1 MTPSCWILLFFLLTP
16 GSEEQVDQT
25 QRARDLAHR
34 FIIVD
39 GHIDI
44 PISLFSNYRDVSV
57 SVPDLDFDYPRA
69 VAGGLDAPFMSI
81 FTPASYEEKGG
92 GKKFAD
98 DSIDIV
104 QRMARENPDKFM
116 VATSVAGVREAK
128 QSGKIA
134 LLLGMENGTPLEG
147 DLKNLEHFYERG
159 IRYITLAHSKDNH
172 ICDSSYDDRHTS
184 KGLTEFGREVVKR
197 MNELGIVIDV
207 SHITDDTFFQVMELS
222 EAPVFASH
230 SSARAFTPGFERNM
244 SDEMI
249 KLLAS
254 KDGVIMITFGTTFL
268 SGEAREVGDRQEAD
282 LRAYAKEH
290 DLTWNDPEAV
300 EFRKKYRE
308 EHPFPFADISVVADH
323 IDHVVKLVGID
334 HVGLGSDFCG
344 VGDTLPTGLKDVSMF
359 PNLIRVLLERGYSE
373 EEIEKVCSKNALR
386 VLDAVESHARSG
398 R

>member
-1 MTPSCWILLFFLLTP
+1 MTQLCWLLLLFATL
-16 GSEEQVDQT
+16 GSEEQVAQT
-25 QRARDLAHR
+25 QKARDLAQR

-44 PISLFSNYRDVSV
+44 PISLSSTYRDVSV

-92 GKKFAD
+92 GKRFAD
-98 DSIDIV
+98 DAIDIV
-104 QRMARENPDKFM
+104 ERMARENPDKFM
-116 VATSVAGVREAK
+116 VATSVADVREAK
-128 QSGKIA
+128 ASGKIA

-147 DLKNLEHFYERG
+147 DLKNLEHFHQRG

-184 KGLTEFGREVVKR
+184 KGLTDFGREVVKK
-197 MNELGIVIDV
+197 MNELGIIIDV
-207 SHITDDTFFQVMELS
+207 SHISDDTFFQVMEIS
-222 EAPVFASH
+222 AAPVFASH
-230 SSARAFTPGFERNM
+230 SSVRAFTPGFERNM

-249 KLLAS
+249 KLMAS
-254 KDGVIMITFGTTFL
+254 KDGVIMITFGTTFI
-268 SGEAREVGDRQEAD
+268 SGKAQEEGDRQRAD
-282 LRAYAKEH
+282 MRAYVQEH
-290 DLTWNDPEAV
+290 ELKWNDPQAV
-300 EFRKKYRE
+300 EFRKTYRA
-308 EHPFPFADISVVADH
+308 EHPFPFADVTLVADH

-344 VGDTLPTGLKDVSMF
+344 VGDTLPTGLKDVSGY

-373 EEIEKVCSKNALR
+373 AEIEKVCSGNALR
-386 VLDAVESHARSG
+386 VLDAVERHARSG
-398 R
+398 Q